1 MKKRNEIII
10 KLKEIQQTEQ
20 LNSYGVMIGS
30 VLTATLVEAREL
42 KSGRITGTV
51 NPYVII
57 SIEGQKSQTD
67 RISPS
72 SDPVWGEIISFDIV
86 TGREPLVIQVFDTAD
101 IGRDTLIGECRVSL
115 EILIDQY
122 KHDEWF

>member
-10 KLKEIQQTEQ
+10 KLKEIQSTEQ

-42 KSGRITGTV
+42 KSGRMTGTV

-57 SIEGQKSQTD
+57 SIEGQKS
-67 RISPS
+67 
-72 SDPVWGEIISFDIV
+72 
-86 TGREPLVIQVFDTAD
+86 
-101 IGRDTLIGECRVSL
+101 
-115 EILIDQY
+115 
-122 KHDEWF
+122 